1 MQAERLGVAAPL
13 PAAPVHEAQPS
24 RLAVLVVPGQRLVER
39 RDVQEVAGPHDVLA
53 AGEGRACV
61 VERRKDE
68 GRKTVLCSVFRAPRE
83 YDGEEYSEYSG
94 MRLNTSWETWLGD
107 MAGRRVFRF

>member
-39 RDVQEVAGPHDVLA
+39 RDVQEVAGPHDILA
-53 AGEGRACV
+53 AGEGRASG
-61 VERRKDE
+61 KIIL
-68 GRKTVLCSVFRAPRE
+68 GAWRA
-83 YDGEEYSEYSG
+83 S
-94 MRLNTSWETWLGD
+94 RLIVSWL
-107 MAGRRVFRF
+107 